1 MEQKCVKLVG
11 SNNNVTVPA
20 LSPLQSVSQ
29 TILDAIPRIILF
41 HSSMPPQ
48 HFLFHSSKTTII
60 PLEFISPVYMLVA
73 PQSHPPPFPTQFHNP
88 KRDLLKKREN
98 DTEEYREKW
107 NKMGTVPVLVV
118 REMGGKERRISQ
130 SMAAMELLNTLM
142 EGSSHQAHQQL
153 ILPSLNDKSLRSDMV
168 PLLQALIVEF
178 AEVINSGM
186 QPMQN
191 TKVLRMVKDSFKAQQ
206 GSEHSDPKNL
216 SKELDDRV
224 KREWT
229 EVHLRKGCSKL
240 EHMLRDNRGNESFYE
255 EIPREDQDA
264 LAPFYCIGRRLSIAD
279 LCFVPQIYAVATRTS
294 IDLAK
299 EFPMVWQTYEKL
311 QGLACFVET
320 DPDHAAKRE
329 EYVFEHEMTKK
340 DQPIGLDDG
349 IASVISAMSQSFW

>member
-1 MEQKCVKLVG
+1 MSLFPHSLRCKAFHKQSWMPFRG
-11 SNNNVTVPA
+11 SSSFTA
-20 LSPLQSVSQ
+20 ACL
-29 TILDAIPRIILF
+29 
-41 HSSMPPQ
+41 HSTSY
-48 HFLFHSSKTTII
+48 STAAK
-60 PLEFISPVYMLVA
+60 
-73 PQSHPPPFPTQFHNP
+73 PQSFLLSSFPPSTCSWRLRATLHHFQLNFTTQNV
-88 KRDLLKKREN
+88 DLLKKREN

-329 EYVFEHEMTKK
+329 EYVF
-340 DQPIGLDDG
+340 
-349 IASVISAMSQSFW
+349 